1 MTLSDASRKAMF
13 VKMKKL
19 ENFLEHA
26 RTQEVPISKKEDQLL
41 LLKSKL
47 GMESDFTSD
56 DFHRVQFLKGKRK
69 IA

>member
-41 LLKSKL
+41 RLKAKL
-47 GMESDFTSD
+47 GLTDKLDRSEL
-56 DFHRVQFLKGKRK
+56 HRLEFLQGKRE